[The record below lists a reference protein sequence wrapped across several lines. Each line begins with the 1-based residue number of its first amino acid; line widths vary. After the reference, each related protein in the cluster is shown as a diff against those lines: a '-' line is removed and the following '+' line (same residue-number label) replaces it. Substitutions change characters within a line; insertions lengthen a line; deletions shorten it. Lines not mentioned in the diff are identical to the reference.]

1 MVLMPDNLIAT
12 VETAEGFP
20 EYMMPFVHISDDY
33 LKQVDTDIARKAG
46 TEAFNAAYQAFIL
59 ENVPAST
66 PAVSRK
72 VVEGG
77 GRIVYGYARIA
88 YVVEVSLVGGTSE
101 SYEGHMWT
109 LRLDSGKV
117 EHESVTSY
125 EANDVRSWMEKRL

>member
-1 MVLMPDNLIAT
+1 MPDNLTVT

-33 LKQVDTDIARKAG
+33 LKQVDTDLARKAG

-59 ENVPAST
+59 ANVPAST

-77 GRIVYGYARIA
+77 GRIVYGCAYIA
-88 YVVEVSLVGGTSE
+88 YAVEVSLVGGSSE

-109 LRLDSGKV
+109 LHLDSGKV
-117 EHESVTSY
+117 EHESVTSN
-125 EANDVRSWMEKRL
+125 EANAVRSWMERRL